1 MALPFYAAIENTF
14 DALGR
19 LAMAISA
26 YSEENAVSAHVSY
39 QLDLA
44 VEELI
49 TNIIKYGYDDERLH
63 TITVDITKSDD
74 GAVTL
79 CICDDGHFFNPTEIA
94 NSRRSATNDFNELP
108 VGGWGLSLVRQ
119 NARLFTYERRGEHN
133 QTTVV
138 FAPDATD
145 DKEGAGKGGKSAT

>member
-19 LAMAISA
+19 LAVAISA
-26 YSEENAVSAHVSY
+26 YSEENGVSAHVSY

-44 VEELI
+44 IEELI
-49 TNIIKYGYDDERLH
+49 TNIIKYGYDDDRLH
-63 TITVDITKSDD
+63 TITVDITKSED

-94 NSRRSATNDFNELP
+94 NSRRSSTNGETSDLP

-119 NARLFTYERRGEHN
+119 NARIFTYARRGEHN
-133 QTTVV
+133 PTTVV
-138 FAPDATD
+138 FAPDD
-145 DKEGAGKGGKSAT
+145 QAGKTSAKAPAN